1 LPDDLSWARSDPII
15 ADAFARAAAVFD
27 RLGGQAIPVETRRLV
42 ADRLNEWQGDEP
54 GLSRRWVDDL
64 IDELPTAQRQLG
76 RFALLTALASYQI
89 DAQILDA
96 ARPSPGP
103 VGDEALVA
111 TAAWASF
118 AAARRVGSWLHTA
131 PASTDRGEMNP
142 EGQRVRDGLVE
153 EAKR

>member
-1 LPDDLSWARSDPII
+1 MPRFSTLPGP
-15 ADAFARAAAVFD
+15 
-27 RLGGQAIPVETRRLV
+27 
-42 ADRLNEWQGDEP
+42 
-54 GLSRRWVDDL
+54 
-64 IDELPTAQRQLG
+64 
-76 RFALLTALASYQI
+76 AL
-89 DAQILDA
+89 
-96 ARPSPGP
+96 GP